1 MACYHAPRFRRTA
14 ACVFMACGLAA
25 APFANAQAPYPSKTI
40 RFIVPLI
47 PGGGNDLL
55 ARILAERMTPVFH
68 QPVVV
73 ENRPGA
79 GGNVGTEYVA
89 RQPADGYTILMTS
102 PTHVINPAF
111 YLKLPYDP
119 IRDFVPISLVATIP
133 FVLTV
138 NADVPAHNVKELIA
152 LARAQPGKLTYG
164 TTGLG
169 TPHHL
174 SMEMLRSA
182 TGIDVVQVPY
192 KGAGALVPALVSGE
206 IAMTIG
212 ALNSLLPHIHS
223 GRVRALATAA
233 PTRTPTLPEIPPM
246 AEAAGIPGYGMVS
259 WFGVLAPAAT
269 PGAIVARLNTE
280 TNRIIQDP
288 QVAKEKLAP
297 VGLEPVG
304 TTPEAFG
311 EVLKTELVK
320 YAKVAKE
327 AGIKPE

>member
-1 MACYHAPRFRRTA
+1 MERSRSTRMAAYA
-14 ACVFMACGLAA
+14 LAA
-25 APFANAQAPYPSKTI
+25 ACLAAAGGVSAQTAPYPSRPI

-55 ARILAERMTPVFH
+55 ARIIAERMSPVVQ

-89 RQPADGYTILMTS
+89 RQPADGHTILITS
-102 PTHVINPAF
+102 PTHVINPSFFA
-111 YLKLPYDP
+111 KLPYDP
-119 IRDFVPISLVATIP
+119 IRDFAAVSLIATIP

-138 NADVPAHNVKELIA
+138 NASVPARNVKELIA
-152 LARAQPGKLTYG
+152 LARSQPGKLTYG
-164 TTGLG
+164 TAGVG

-174 SMEMLRSA
+174 STEMLSSA
-182 TGIDVVQVPY
+182 TGIKLVQVPY

-206 IAMTIG
+206 ITMTIG
-212 ALNSLLPHIHS
+212 ALSSLLPHVRS
-223 GRVRALATAA
+223 GRVRALAVAA
-233 PTRTPTLPEIPPM
+233 PTRTPVLPDVPTI
-246 AEAAGIPGYGMVS
+246 AEAAGLPGYGMVS
-259 WFGVLAPAAT
+259 WFGVLAPAGT
-269 PGAIVARLNTE
+269 PSQVIARLNTE
-280 TNRIIQDP
+280 INRIVQNP
-288 QVAKEKLAP
+288 QVAKEKLGP

-304 TTPEAFG
+304 TTPEAFA

-320 YAKVAKE
+320 YAKVAKD

>member
-1 MACYHAPRFRRTA
+1 MKRYNAVRMAAFA
-14 ACVFMACGLAA
+14 LAA
-25 APFANAQAPYPSKTI
+25 ASLVTATGVAAQTAPYPSRTI

-55 ARILAERMTPVFH
+55 ARIIAERMSAAVGH
-68 QPVVV
+68 PVVV

-89 RQPADGYTILMTS
+89 RQPADGYTLLMTA
-102 PTHVINPAF
+102 PTHVINPSFFA
-111 YLKLPYDP
+111 KLPYDP
-119 IRDFVPISLVATIP
+119 IRDFAPVSLIATIP
-133 FVLTV
+133 FALTV
-138 NADVPAHNVKELIA
+138 NASVPAQNAKELIA
-152 LARAQPGKLTYG
+152 LARSQPGKMTYG
-164 TTGLG
+164 TTGIG

-206 IAMTIG
+206 INMTIG
-212 ALNSLLPHIHS
+212 ALNSLLPHVRT
-223 GRVRALATAA
+223 GRLRALAVAA
-233 PTRTPTLPEIPPM
+233 PTRTPALPDVPTI
-246 AEAAGIPGYGMVS
+246 AEAAGLPGYGMVS
-259 WFGVLAPAAT
+259 WFGVLVPAAT
-269 PGAIVARLNTE
+269 PSPVISRLNAE
-280 TNRIIQDP
+280 INRIVQNP
-288 QVAKEKLAP
+288 QVIKEKLTP

-304 TTPEAFG
+304 TTPQAFA
-311 EVLKTELVK
+311 EVLKTELTR